1 MTDALPSTAVSSG
14 RHRATGVV
22 RKFLR
27 RPSTRLG
34 TVLLLVTIVPAIVV
48 PLVVHTSPTRI
59 TMDFLGRPTL
69 AHLFGTDEFGRDVF
83 VRVMYGARVSV
94 SIALVTSVVTT
105 ILGALIGLLAGYF
118 ARVDYLMMRVIDVLM
133 AFPSLLLALG
143 IMAAFGQKPINVV
156 IALTVVYTTRTAR
169 VSRGVVLSVK
179 EEEFVEGSRALGG
192 RVWRLLFLHILPN
205 SLAPLIVQASF
216 VFGYAILAE
225 AGLSFIGVGIQ
236 PPLPSLGNIL
246 GDARAV
252 LREAP
257 WLTLFPGIWVVFMV
271 MGINLLGD
279 GLREVVDPRLRI

>member
-1 MTDALPSTAVSSG
+1 
-14 RHRATGVV
+14 
-22 RKFLR
+22 
-27 RPSTRLG
+27 
-34 TVLLLVTIVPAIVV
+34 
-48 PLVVHTSPTRI
+48 
-59 TMDFLGRPTL
+59 
-69 AHLFGTDEFGRDVF
+69 
-83 VRVMYGARVSV
+83 
-94 SIALVTSVVTT
+94 
-105 ILGALIGLLAGYF
+105 
-118 ARVDYLMMRVIDVLM
+118 MMRVIDVLM

-257 WLTLFPGIWVVFMV
+257 GSPCSPVSGSSSW
-271 MGINLLGD
+271 
-279 GLREVVDPRLRI
+279 

>member
-1 MTDALPSTAVSSG
+1 MTS
-14 RHRATGVV
+14 ATTRPHGAKV
-22 RKFLR
+22 RRRGPDILKKFLR

-34 TVLLLVTIVPAIVV
+34 TALLLATVLPAIIVPF
-48 PLVVHTSPTRI
+48 VVHTSPTHI
-59 TMDFLGRPTL
+59 TMDFLAPPTGS
-69 AHLFGTDEFGRDVF
+69 HLFGTDEFGRDLLI
-83 VRVMYGARVSV
+83 RVMYGARVSLL
-94 SIALVTSVVTT
+94 IALTTSVVTT
-105 ILGALIGLLAGYF
+105 ATGALIGLVAGYF
-118 ARVDYLMMRVIDVLM
+118 ARLDYLLMRVIDILM

-143 IMAAFGQKPINVV
+143 IMAAFGQKPVNVV

-179 EEEFVEGSRALGG
+179 EEVFVEGSRALGG
-192 RVWRLLFLHILPN
+192 SVRRLLFLHILPN
-205 SLAPLIVQASF
+205 ALAPLIVQASF

-246 GDARAV
+246 GDARNV

-257 WLTLFPGIWVVFMV
+257 WLTLFPGIWVVAMV

-279 GLREVVDPRLRI
+279 GLREVVDPRLTI